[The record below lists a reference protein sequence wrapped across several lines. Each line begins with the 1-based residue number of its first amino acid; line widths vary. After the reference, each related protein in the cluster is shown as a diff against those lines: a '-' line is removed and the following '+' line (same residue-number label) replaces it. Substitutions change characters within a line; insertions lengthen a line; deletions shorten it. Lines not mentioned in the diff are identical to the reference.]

1 MDLHDQAVL
10 DALEPLR
17 KAGFALHY
25 LRPRTKRPI
34 GEQWSEAPVLSLEEL
49 RRTHARGNN
58 LGVRLGEPSALSSGG
73 FLHVIDLDIR
83 IPDLADECWAKL
95 RDLFPGVDLDALP
108 LVQSGA
114 GGESRHLY
122 FVASKPFAS
131 KLLATSDG
139 KHRRFDQGLGR
150 EKWSFDWE
158 IDLFGT
164 RRHVAMP
171 PSIHPDT
178 GQPYIW
184 LRPFDFNALALG
196 LGPDIPVAAIERL
209 SVAEATTY
217 EYESRDPLTF
227 EPGQLERE
235 LDLIPVSDLHY
246 DDWIRLGQ
254 ALHHQFGGSQQGFDL
269 WLLHTRRST
278 KFTGEKQ
285 VREMRR
291 IKWRSFGKYRG
302 PSVTMATV
310 RQWALDARRAQ
321 LISQFDEEPEED
333 AFGAEDGPK
342 AVGAVD
348 LDALLGGE
356 GGDEEDEAEE
366 IDSIDAIGTASA
378 AGAASS
384 VPDHA
389 KAWMEQL
396 QFTDKGGIAGTLHN
410 VAVIIRNDPRLVGV
424 PQINEF
430 TQETVQRQTPGR
442 HAPRRRNAA
451 KQMLQLE
458 GRIWQVKDTLNGELW
473 SDDRDFNIRAIL
485 EAPTTQGGYGF
496 KVSDRDLRAAVVLA
510 ANDNAFHPVRE
521 YLEGLTWDGVGRVE
535 RLFIDYLGAAD
546 TAYHR
551 AAARMML
558 VAAVCRVFEPG
569 HKFDFAVILEGVQG
583 KRKSTFIRKLGRQWY
598 AELDGDFHDAKQMIE
613 LMQGAWILEIPEL
626 TGFSKADV
634 RAIKAFMS
642 RQSDRA
648 RLAYAR
654 RAGSFPRQCIFIGST
669 NDREYLKDDTGG
681 RRFWPIACEVEE
693 IDTDALECHV
703 DQIWAEAFAIYREM
717 RVKQPQGTL
726 PLYLDGPALQ
736 QALGLQ
742 ESRRV
747 ETEADAIAGQIGAWL
762 DRPIA
767 TGSFDDDTDAH
778 GEPLYLTETCLI
790 EIWCECLGNDRRS
803 YNRQSALTLAQAMRL
818 LEGWGPAGSK
828 TFPLYGK
835 QKMYFRGGKAVRAG
849 LAGKTN
855 GVTADQNMLRA
866 A

>member
-10 DALEPLR
+10 EALDPLR
-17 KAGFALHY
+17 TAGFALHW
-25 LRPRTKRPI
+25 LHPRTKRPI
-34 GEQWSEAPVLSLEEL
+34 GDSWSEAPVLSAEEL
-49 RRTHARGNN
+49 RRIHGRGNN
-58 LGVRLGEPSALSSGG
+58 LGVRTGEPSELASGG
-73 FLHVIDLDIR
+73 YLHTFDLDIR
-83 IPDLADECWAKL
+83 VAELADEAWEKFAE
-95 RDLFPGVDLDALP
+95 LFPEVDVEDLP
-108 LVQSGA
+108 CVASGS

-122 FVASKPFAS
+122 FSTDKPFFS
-131 KLLATSDG
+131 KKLAVSEG
-139 KHRRFDQGLGR
+139 KHRGADG
-150 EKWSFDWE
+150 KWHYDWE
-158 IDLFGT
+158 IELFGT
-164 RRHVAMP
+164 LKQVALP

-178 GQPYIW
+178 GQPYRW
-184 LRPFDFNALALG
+184 LRPFDFSMLAIG
-196 LGPDIPVAAIERL
+196 AGPHVSAEAIERL
-209 SVAEATTY
+209 AVAMATTY
-217 EYESRDPLTF
+217 DFETRDPLTF
-227 EPGQLERE
+227 EPGQLERD
-235 LDLIPVSDLHY
+235 LDDIPEDRIDDYH
-246 DDWIRLGQ
+246 DWIALGQ
-254 ALHHQFGGSQQGFDL
+254 ALHHQFGASDEGFNL
-269 WLLHTRRST
+269 WIEVSKLSPKFEQNDMRGLRR
-278 KFTGEKQ
+278 
-285 VREMRR
+285 
-291 IKWRSFGKYRG
+291 KWRGFGRNRRQ
-302 PSVTMATV
+302 PVTMATV
-310 RQWALDARRAQ
+310 RQWALDARKAR
-321 LISQFDEEPEED
+321 LISQFDEEPDDD
-333 AFGAEDGPK
+333 AFDGVAGPQHTDPVDVDSLLGDENAED
-342 AVGAVD
+342 D
-348 LDALLGGE
+348 
-356 GGDEEDEAEE
+356 DEAEE
-366 IDSIDAIGTASA
+366 IDSIDAIGAAA
-378 AGAASS
+378 AGVVSS
-384 VPDHA
+384 VPEHA

-430 TQETVQRQTPGR
+430 TQETVQRRTPGR
-442 HAPRRRNAA
+442 HAARRRNAA

-496 KVSDRDLRAAVVLA
+496 KVSDRDLKAAIVLA

-521 YLEGLTWDGVGRVE
+521 YLNSVTWDGVSRAE

-546 TAYHR
+546 NAYHR
-551 AAARMML
+551 VAARMML

-583 KRKSTFIRKLGRQWY
+583 KRKSTFVRILGRRWY

-626 TGFSKADV
+626 SGFTRSDV

-693 IDTDALECHV
+693 IDTDALERHV

-717 RVKQPQGTL
+717 RVKQPRGTL
-726 PLYLDGPALQ
+726 PLYLDGSALQ

-767 TGSFDDDTDAH
+767 TGSFEDDSDAR
-778 GEPLYLTETCLI
+778 GEPLYRTETCLI

-803 YNRQSALTLAQAMRL
+803 YNRQSQLSLAQAMRL
-818 LEGWGPAGSK
+818 VEGWALAGSK
-828 TFPLYGK
+828 TFAAPYGK
-835 QKMYFRGGKAVRAG
+835 QKMYFRGGRAARAG
-849 LAGKTN
+849 LPRKDDAL
-855 GVTADQNMLRA
+855 TAVPSMLRA

>member
-1 MDLHDQAVL
+1 M
-10 DALEPLR
+10 
-17 KAGFALHY
+17 
-25 LRPRTKRPI
+25 
-34 GEQWSEAPVLSLEEL
+34 EL
-49 RRTHARGNN
+49 
-58 LGVRLGEPSALSSGG
+58 
-73 FLHVIDLDIR
+73 
-83 IPDLADECWAKL
+83 
-95 RDLFPGVDLDALP
+95 
-108 LVQSGA
+108 
-114 GGESRHLY
+114 
-122 FVASKPFAS
+122 
-131 KLLATSDG
+131 
-139 KHRRFDQGLGR
+139 
-150 EKWSFDWE
+150 
-158 IDLFGT
+158 
-164 RRHVAMP
+164 
-171 PSIHPDT
+171 
-178 GQPYIW
+178 
-184 LRPFDFNALALG
+184 
-196 LGPDIPVAAIERL
+196 
-209 SVAEATTY
+209 
-217 EYESRDPLTF
+217 
-227 EPGQLERE
+227 
-235 LDLIPVSDLHY
+235 
-246 DDWIRLGQ
+246 
-254 ALHHQFGGSQQGFDL
+254 
-269 WLLHTRRST
+269 
-278 KFTGEKQ
+278 
-285 VREMRR
+285 
-291 IKWRSFGKYRG
+291 
-302 PSVTMATV
+302 
-310 RQWALDARRAQ
+310 
-321 LISQFDEEPEED
+321 
-333 AFGAEDGPK
+333 
-342 AVGAVD
+342 
-348 LDALLGGE
+348 
-356 GGDEEDEAEE
+356 
-366 IDSIDAIGTASA
+366 
-378 AGAASS
+378 
-384 VPDHA
+384 
-389 KAWMEQL
+389 L
-396 QFTDKGGIAGTLHN
+396 QFTEKGSIAGTLHN

-430 TQETVQRQTPGR
+430 TQETVQRRTPGR

-496 KVSDRDLRAAVVLA
+496 KVSDRDLKAAVVLA

-521 YLEGLTWDGVGRVE
+521 YLDGLKWDGVDRVE

-693 IDTDALECHV
+693 IDTETLERLV

-717 RVKQPQGTL
+717 RGKQPRGTL
-726 PLYLDGPALQ
+726 PLYLDGTALQ
-736 QALGLQ
+736 EALGLQ

-747 ETEADAIAGQIGAWL
+747 ETEADAMAGQIGAWL

-767 TGSFDDDTDAH
+767 TGSFDDDTDAC
-778 GEPLYLTETCLI
+778 GEPLYRSETCLI

-803 YNRQSALTLAQAMRL
+803 YNRQSQLSLSNAMRL
-818 LEGWGPAGSK
+818 VQGWDLAGSK
-828 TFPLYGK
+828 TFAVPYGK
-835 QKMYFRGGKAVRAG
+835 QRMYCRGGKAVRAG
-849 LAGKTN
+849 LASKTA
-855 GVTADQNMLRA
+855 VQTMLRA

>member
-1 MDLHDQAVL
+1 MALHDQAVL

-17 KAGFALHY
+17 TAGFALHY
-25 LRPRTKRPI
+25 LHPRTKRPI
-34 GEQWSEAPVLSLEEL
+34 GDEWSEAPIRSLEEL

-58 LGVRLGEPSALSSGG
+58 IGVRTGEPSELASGG
-73 FLHVIDLDIR
+73 YLHIADLDIR
-83 IPDLADECWAKL
+83 IPDLADEAWETFAE
-95 RDLFPGVDLDALP
+95 LFPDVDVEDLP
-108 LVQSGA
+108 CVASGS

-122 FVASKPFAS
+122 LITDKPFFS
-131 KLLATSDG
+131 KKLAVSEG
-139 KHRRFDQGLGR
+139 KHRGPDG
-150 EKWSFDWE
+150 KWHYDWE
-158 IDLFGT
+158 IELFGT
-164 RRHVAMP
+164 LKQVALP

-178 GQPYIW
+178 GRPYEW
-184 LRPFDFNALALG
+184 LRPFDFSMLALG
-196 LGPDIPVAAIERL
+196 AGPHVPAAAIERL
-209 SVAEATTY
+209 AVAMAEKYDFET
-217 EYESRDPLTF
+217 RDPLTF
-227 EPGQLERE
+227 EPGQLERD
-235 LDLIPVSDLHY
+235 LDDIPEERIDDYH
-246 DDWIRLGQ
+246 DWIALGQ
-254 ALHHQFGGSQQGFDL
+254 ALHHQFGASDEGFDL
-269 WLLHTRRST
+269 WIEVSKRSPKFEQNDIRGLRR
-278 KFTGEKQ
+278 
-285 VREMRR
+285 
-291 IKWRSFGKYRG
+291 KWRGFGRNRRQ
-302 PSVTMATV
+302 PVTMATV
-310 RQWALDARRAQ
+310 RQWALDARRAR
-321 LISQFDEEPEED
+321 LISQFDEEPEDD
-333 AFGAEDGPK
+333 AFDAEEDP
-342 AVGAVD
+342 APVGAVD
-348 LDALLGGE
+348 LDALLVGE
-356 GGDEEDEAEE
+356 GAEDVVEADE
-366 IDSIDAIGTASA
+366 IDSIDSIGTATA

-430 TQETVQRQTPGR
+430 TQETVQRRTPGR

-496 KVSDRDLRAAVVLA
+496 KVSDRDLKAAIVLA
-510 ANDNAFHPVRE
+510 ANDHAFHPVRE
-521 YLEGLTWDGVGRVE
+521 YLNRAAWDGVNRAE

-546 TAYHR
+546 NAYHR

-583 KRKSTFIRKLGRQWY
+583 KRKSTFVRILGRRWY

-626 TGFSKADV
+626 SGFTRSDV

-693 IDTDALECHV
+693 IDTDALERHV
-703 DQIWAEAFAIYREM
+703 DQVWAEAFAIYREM
-717 RVKQPQGTL
+717 RVKQPHGTL
-726 PLYLDGPALQ
+726 PLYLDGAALQ

-747 ETEADAIAGQIGAWL
+747 ETEADALAGLISDWL
-762 DRPIA
+762 KRPIV
-767 TGSFDDDTDAH
+767 TGSFDSDTDDS
-778 GEPLYLTETCLI
+778 GEPRYRTETCLI
-790 EIWCECLGNDRRS
+790 EIWCECLGNEARS
-803 YNRQSALTLAQAMRL
+803 YYNNRQAHLSLAKAMRL
-818 LEGWGPAGSK
+818 VEGWDSAGSK
-828 TFPLYGK
+828 TFRAPYGK
-835 QKMYFRGGKAVRAG
+835 QKMYARGGKAVRAG
-849 LAGKTN
+849 LAEA
-855 GVTADQNMLRA
+855 VSPVQPMLRA